1 MSTGG
6 EVSSAVNEEGAVEV
20 SRNVML
26 DVLQRMRHD
35 GDTMAGYRGLM
46 LFLLVRLRCVSV
58 RIRPLEGLSA
68 PSGLRLR
75 L

>member
-6 EVSSAVNEEGAVEV
+6 EATSVVDEAGAAEV
-20 SRNVML
+20 SHKLMQ